1 MSEIPWETLCGAQ
14 TPSSLKLAVGGKRA
28 WGFTRVSLSQLTE
41 MCRRCKGTITISS
54 PYIYMEKA
62 KEEMFPT
69 LPEEDGDGEAGE
81 MSFPTRRFELNH
93 IVKRKL
99 KMSLSEGQ
107 IERARQIFS
116 HFDYVP
122 QTKITFRASS
132 PYGNTRDFL
141 LNVRVMGSQIIN
153 DTFVGLSKLD
163 FVKACMIS
171 LSGTTAT
178 LRITVKGS
186 KSR

>member
-1 MSEIPWETLCGAQ
+1 
-14 TPSSLKLAVGGKRA
+14 
-28 WGFTRVSLSQLTE
+28 
-41 MCRRCKGTITISS
+41 MCRRCRGTITISS
-54 PYIYMEKA
+54 PYIYIEKTREG
-62 KEEMFPT
+62 KFPT
-69 LPEEDGDGEAGE
+69 IAEEDEDVFESE
-81 MSFPTRRFELNH
+81 TSFPSRRFELNH
-93 IVKRKL
+93 IVKRKM
-99 KMSLSEGQ
+99 KEKLSDSQ

-132 PYGNTRDFL
+132 PYGSTRNFL

-163 FVKACMIS
+163 FVKSCMIS

-178 LRITVKGS
+178 LRITVKGAR
-186 KSR
+186 SRS

>member
-1 MSEIPWETLCGAQ
+1 VRFADAE
-14 TPSSLKLAVGGKRA
+14 LAEACRGGKA
-28 WGFTRVSLSQLTE
+28 GVGVYA
-41 MCRRCKGTITISS
+41 CV
-54 PYIYMEKA
+54 A
-62 KEEMFPT
+62 VAA
-69 LPEEDGDGEAGE
+69 DGDVPAVQRDDDDLVSVHLHGEGE
-81 MSFPTRRFELNH
+81 GGEVSNTSRGGWRRGGGGDVFPTRRFELNH

-99 KMSLSEGQ
+99 KMSLSDGQ

-132 PYGNTRDFL
+132 PYGNTRNFL

-163 FVKACMIS
+163 FVKTCMIS

-178 LRITVKGS
+178 LRIAVKGS

>member
-1 MSEIPWETLCGAQ
+1 MSEIPWDTLCGPQ
-14 TPSSLKLAVGGKRA
+14 TPNTLKLAVGGKRA

-54 PYIYMEKA
+54 PYIYVEKA

-69 LPEEDGDGEAGE
+69 SPEEDAEGDGET
-81 MSFPTRRFELNH
+81 SFPTRRFELNH
-93 IVKRKL
+93 IVRRKM
-99 KMSLSEGQ
+99 KQSLSDGQ
-107 IERARQIFS
+107 IERARQIFA

-132 PYGNTRDFL
+132 PYGNTRSFL

-163 FVKACMIS
+163 FVRSCMIS
-171 LSGTTAT
+171 LNGTTAT